1 MARHSDAQIL
11 RLGTITLVVMALIMA
26 AAFNLSKFPG
36 FSGTTYQAWFAEGSG
51 LRAGNMVQVG
61 GIRSGRVQGL
71 ELVDDRVLVTFEV
84 DNEVDFGT
92 ESRASVEVLN
102 LLGEKYLQLDPAGPG
117 QQSEDEPIPLERTD
131 SAYDIVG
138 VFGDLTTTTEEI
150 DTDQLVEAL
159 DVLAGIVDEAAPE
172 LEASMQ
178 GIADLSRAVASR
190 DEEIRSLLSSA
201 KDVSTLL
208 ADRSEDVVTL
218 MSRSELVF
226 EEVRRRKQA
235 IHRLLVGARGLADE
249 LRGVAEDNQ
258 RQIAPALREVEDLL
272 DFLTSKE
279 KELKATM
286 AALGPYVSILGNIIG
301 TGPWFDAYVVNLLAI
316 PTGEFLPGRLED

>member
-1 MARHSDAQIL
+1 MARHSDAQVL

-26 AAFNLSKFPG
+26 AAINLSKFPG

-84 DNEVDFGT
+84 DNDVDFGT

-138 VFGDLTTTTEEI
+138 VFGDLTTTTEEL
-150 DTDQLVEAL
+150 DTDQLDLFGDLDSLGKDEASDASAL
-159 DVLAGIVDEAAPE
+159 TQTVPRRRAAPVRDVAPSNTKASRPSRRLRGSRRLMKVVLGVLA
-172 LEASMQ
+172 Q
-178 GIADLSRAVASR
+178 G
-190 DEEIRSLLSSA
+190 
-201 KDVSTLL
+201 
-208 ADRSEDVVTL
+208 VVH
-218 MSRSELVF
+218 
-226 EEVRRRKQA
+226 A
-235 IHRLLVGARGLADE
+235 
-249 LRGVAEDNQ
+249 
-258 RQIAPALREVEDLL
+258 
-272 DFLTSKE
+272 
-279 KELKATM
+279 
-286 AALGPYVSILGNIIG
+286 
-301 TGPWFDAYVVNLLAI
+301 
-316 PTGEFLPGRLED
+316 